1 MKFVNNCDNFYF
13 SEENDNQQGSVE
25 EQLSILKAIFLG
37 KRTKMLN
44 NLFERQVNTT
54 VGHLNSQFTS
64 KKHYRE
70 YRLVMAEKHHALI
83 ILMTIVSC
91 SHRFCCIL
99 ITWDT

>member
-1 MKFVNNCDNFYF
+1 MKFVNNYDNFYF

-70 YRLVMAEKHHALI
+70 YRRKSRTRRQAAPRVLQLE
-83 ILMTIVSC
+83 
-91 SHRFCCIL
+91 F
-99 ITWDT
+99 W